1 MAHATTPPE
10 ASGLPT
16 RQEWIDALARRTYQP
31 ESAVIDVIIPVYD
44 GLEETLRCIFS
55 VVTAEQTT
63 PYRLLLINDR
73 SPNPTLVEWLEWLAA
88 HGVGD
93 LVSNPENLGFPG
105 TCNRAMGMSDR
116 DVLLLNSDTEV
127 YHDWLDRFMEV
138 VASRPRVGT
147 ITAMSNNATI
157 ASYPVWLEGSNDD
170 LEVTWS
176 HLDDIAAKVNRGQ
189 YVEVPTGI
197 GFCMFISRE
206 GLREVGDF
214 DQVAFKAGY
223 GEENDLC
230 RRLEHAGFSNLIA
243 GNIFVRHVG
252 SVSFGKRRQQLSK
265 VGLKALLAKH
275 PDYNQLVQQFIARD
289 PMAPLRR
296 NLDMA
301 RIRERSDKP
310 PMLFITHT
318 WGGGIETH
326 AQDMASRL
334 ISAGYTVLFAR
345 PNGRNRKKLDVTTS
359 QLAQLSALGL
369 MDFTQSDGPFWD
381 FVSKLESGTHA
392 HVHSL
397 AGWEHDS
404 SALLATGLSRFGVEY
419 DVTLH
424 DYSPICPQNHL
435 VDSTDRYCTIPQV
448 DICQLCCESTIHPDF
463 IPDVRKWRTDHEL
476 LLRGA
481 RKLFA
486 PSNDTA
492 QRYQRQ
498 LPGLTV
504 KLRPHA
510 PLVIGQTRSKKHL
523 RIPPKTDRRRIILLG
538 RISTV
543 KGIDVVVATAKFA
556 AQRDL
561 PLEFVILGE
570 SSLGWFKNSPNIYVT
585 GEYEQSDV
593 DDLINRVDGDLFW
606 FPAIAPETFSYALS
620 TALATDLN
628 IVAFDLGAISERLR
642 MARRGIL
649 HPIELMLEPE
659 RLAAALL
666 QAPLGVTPGSVAEIP
681 QVYPDLLSDYYQL

>member
-1 MAHATTPPE
+1 MSTTTIPTPVP
-10 ASGLPT
+10 GLPT
-16 RQEWIDALARRTYQP
+16 LEEWSDVLARRTYHP
-31 ESAVIDVIIPVYD
+31 GDAVVDVIIPVYD
-44 GLEETLRCIFS
+44 GLDETLRCIYS
-55 VVTAEQTT
+55 VVCAPQTT
-63 PYRLLLINDR
+63 PYRLLLINDK
-73 SPNPTLVEWLEWLAA
+73 SPNPRLVEWLEWLSDQGA
-88 HGVGD
+88 GE

-105 TCNRAMGMSDR
+105 TCNRAMQISGR
-116 DVLLLNSDTEV
+116 DVILLNSDTEV
-127 YHDWLDRFMEV
+127 YHDWLDRFVE
-138 VASRPRVGT
+138 VASSKPRIGT

-157 ASYPVWLEGSNDD
+157 ASYPVWLDGSNDD
-170 LEVTWS
+170 LEVAWS
-176 HLDDIAAKVNRGQ
+176 HLDEIAREVNRGL
-189 YVEVPTGI
+189 YVDVPTGV
-197 GFCMFISRE
+197 GFCMYIARE
-206 GLREVGDF
+206 GLNEVGDF
-214 DQVAFKAGY
+214 DQVAFTAGY

-265 VGLKALLAKH
+265 AGLKALLTKH

-296 NLDMA
+296 NLDLA
-301 RIRERSDKP
+301 RIKERSGKA
-310 PMLFITHT
+310 PMLLITHT

-326 AQDMASRL
+326 AHDMASRL
-334 ISAGYTVLFAR
+334 MSAGYTVLFVR
-345 PNGRNRKKLDVTTS
+345 PNGKDRQKLDVTS
-359 QLAQLSALGL
+359 PQLSQLSALGWL
-369 MDFTQSDGPFWD
+369 DFTQVDGPFWD
-381 FVSKLESGTHA
+381 FVASLEPGSHA

-404 SALLATGLSRFGVEY
+404 SALLARGLGRAGIGY

-435 VDSTDRYCTIPQV
+435 VDSTDRFCTIPEV
-448 DICQLCCESTIHPDF
+448 DICQLCCASSIHPDF
-463 IPDVRKWRTDHEL
+463 IPNVRQWRADHEV

-492 QRYQRQ
+492 QRYQQQ
-498 LPGLTV
+498 LPGLAV
-504 KLRPHA
+504 DLRPHP
-510 PLVIGQTRSKKHL
+510 PLVIRQTKSSMHL
-523 RIPPKTDRRRIILLG
+523 RIPPKSDRRRVILLG

-556 AQRDL
+556 AERGL

-585 GEYEQSDV
+585 GEYEQSEV
-593 DDLINRVDGDLFW
+593 DDLISRVDGDLFW
-606 FPAIAPETFSYALS
+606 FPAIAPETFSYSLS
-620 TALATDLN
+620 TALATNLN
-628 IVAFDLGAISERLR
+628 IVAFDMGAIAERLR
-642 MARRGIL
+642 ATRRGVL
-649 HPIELMLEPE
+649 HPIALMLEPE

-666 QAPLGVTPGSVAEIP
+666 EIPLGVSPGALDEVAP
-681 QVYPDLLSDYYQL
+681 VYDELERDYYGL

>member
-1 MAHATTPPE
+1 MASTTPPP
-10 ASGLPT
+10 SLPGLPT
-16 RQEWIDALARRTYQP
+16 AQEWIDALARRTYRP
-31 ESAVIDVIIPVYD
+31 TDAVIDVVIPVYD
-44 GLEETLRCIFS
+44 GLEETLRCIYS
-55 VVTAEQTT
+55 VVCAEQET
-63 PYRLLLINDR
+63 PYRLLLINDQ
-73 SPNPTLVEWLEWLAA
+73 SPNPRLVEWLEWLGAQ
-88 HGVGD
+88 HVGE
-93 LVSNPENLGFPG
+93 LVTNPENLGFPG
-105 TCNRAMGMSDR
+105 TCNRAMKISGR
-116 DVLLLNSDTEV
+116 DVILLNSDTEV
-127 YHDWLDRFMEV
+127 YHNWLDRFVEV
-138 VASRPRVGT
+138 AASRPRVGT

-170 LEVTWS
+170 LEVSWS
-176 HLDDIAAKVNRGQ
+176 HLDEIAAEVNRGL
-189 YVEVPTGI
+189 YVDVPTGI
-197 GFCMFISRE
+197 GFCMYISRE
-206 GLREVGDF
+206 GLDEVGDF

-265 VGLKALLAKH
+265 TGLKALLAKH

-296 NLDMA
+296 NFDLA
-301 RIRERSDKP
+301 RLKEFSDKAP
-310 PMLFITHT
+310 ILLVTHT

-334 ISAGYTVLFAR
+334 MAAGYPVLFVR
-345 PNGRNRKKLDVTTS
+345 PNGKDRKKLDVTS
-359 QLAQLSALGL
+359 PQLSQFFALGL
-369 MDFTQSDGPFWD
+369 MNFTEIDGPFWD
-381 FVSKLESGTHA
+381 FVAKLEPGSHA

-404 SALLATGLSRFGVEY
+404 SALLARGLERFGVDY

-435 VDSTDRYCTIPQV
+435 VDSTDRFCTIPQV
-448 DICQLCCESTIHPDF
+448 DICQLCCASSIHPDF
-463 IPDVRKWRTDHEL
+463 IPDVAKWRVDHEL

-492 QRYQRQ
+492 WRYQRV
-498 LPGLTV
+498 LPGLSIE
-504 KLRPHA
+504 LRPHP

-523 RIPPKTDRRRIILLG
+523 RLPPKSARRRIILLG

-543 KGIDVVVATAKFA
+543 KGIDVVVATARFA
-556 AQRDL
+556 AERDL
-561 PLEFVILGE
+561 PLEFVILGD

-585 GEYEQSDV
+585 GEYEQAEV
-593 DDLINRVDGDLFW
+593 DDLIARADGDLFW
-606 FPAIAPETFSYALS
+606 FPAIAPETFSYSLS
-620 TALATDLN
+620 TALATELN
-628 IVAFDLGAISERLR
+628 IVAFDLGAIAERLR
-642 MARRGIL
+642 ATRRGIL
-649 HPIELMLEPE
+649 HPIEMMLEPE
-659 RLAAALL
+659 RLAVALL
-666 QAPLGVTPGSVAEIP
+666 EAPLGVTPGALEETP
-681 QVYPDLLSDYYQL
+681 HVYDDVVHDYYAL